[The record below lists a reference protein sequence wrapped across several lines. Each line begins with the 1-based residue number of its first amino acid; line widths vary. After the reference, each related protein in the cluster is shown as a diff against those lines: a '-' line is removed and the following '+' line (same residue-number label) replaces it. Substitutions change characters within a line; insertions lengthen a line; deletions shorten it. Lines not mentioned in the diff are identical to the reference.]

1 MGNRDDTI
9 RAHFERLTLAEL
21 QEALTRKRDDYEPP
35 ALEIGD
41 AVLERRR
48 ANPAPAETI
57 AGVAPVPGWKHRVRW
72 WDVWLVVIATGAA
85 GNAIIVTLFDASVFH
100 KLLSL
105 AWAGIWVP
113 IAWMRRSR
121 R

>member
-1 MGNRDDTI
+1 MSNRDDTI

-21 QEALTRKRDDYEPP
+21 EEALTKKRDDYDAP

-41 AVLERRR
+41 AALERRR
-48 ANPAPAETI
+48 ANPEPVETM
-57 AGVAPVPGWKHRVRW
+57 AGVAPVPGWRRRVRW
-72 WDVWLVVIATGAA
+72 WDVWLIIIATGAG
-85 GNAIIVTLFDASVFH
+85 GNAVIVTLFDASVLH

-113 IAWMRRSR
+113 IAWTRRSR
-121 R
+121 K